1 MEGEDTMRVQ
11 VGPRMLD
18 DGSASHLLIALVTLL
33 TRLLGVTRPLGA
45 WPRLTAPPTPH
56 VPPVMF
62 AKGRSEDSGQR
73 GPGGSARRGSP
84 GAPKRGMAASPNAPT
99 PPPSFKDLSPRQRG
113 VVIGV
118 TALATVAIVGAALLF
133 VNNVNVVRAD
143 AADKQG
149 QAYEQVG
156 SQCLSQPQACPIG
169 GAQQLSP
176 QQVIVYT
183 GTSILPQAITYYQ
196 QALDE
201 QPSQDRYDLDMGR
214 AQLEEATYYLIV
226 SRTQAVA
233 QQAHLTVA
241 AAQRDATGAFQT
253 DETTLRRARALN
265 PYNADHPMNL
275 ARMYTTWAEQL
286 DPSKWPLADTYY
298 RIATGPTLAAHNGR
312 FSDEWGRADLAQAQQ
327 PTLTPGRR
335 MVLYQQALAAF
346 QHACAVDDLLGDA
359 RIYRG
364 DAEEQLAQLPQNAS
378 RKAAL
383 LAQARDSYAEAL
395 KVGGFEPSTTGF
407 SAQTAVQRLVQ
418 ADAALN
424 DYKALVR
431 PIQVQDPTSGA
442 LFAEVP
448 IALADALLP
457 SGPALSGTLAY
468 SATSPFS
475 LTTTPFTPTLQ
486 AISQTLRAKGLV
498 K

>member
-1 MEGEDTMRVQ
+1 MHAQGYPHT
-11 VGPRMLD
+11 LD
-18 DGSASHLLIALVTLL
+18 DRSASHLLIALVALL
-33 TRLLGVTRPLGA
+33 TRSLVG
-45 WPRLTAPPTPH
+45 WPRFSAHPVPH
-56 VPPVMF
+56 LPSVMC
-62 AKGRSEDSGQR
+62 AKGRSEDSSQR
-73 GPGGSARRGSP
+73 DPGCPARRGSP
-84 GAPKRGMAASPNAPT
+84 GAAKRGLAASPNAPT

-113 VVIGV
+113 VVVGV
-118 TALATVAIVGAALLF
+118 AALAVIASIGAILLF

-143 AADKQG
+143 AAYKQG

-156 SQCLSQPQACPIG
+156 SQCLSQPQTCPIG

-183 GTSILPQAITYYQ
+183 GTSILPQAITYYR

-214 AQLEEATYYLIV
+214 TYIDEAEYYLTVARAPTVARQAHI
-226 SRTQAVA
+226 TAAVA
-233 QQAHLTVA
+233 QQSAG
-241 AAQRDATGAFQT
+241 QQFQT
-253 DETTLRRARALN
+253 AADTFQRARALN

-275 ARMYTTWAEQL
+275 ARLYTIWAEQL
-286 DPSKWPLADTYY
+286 DPAKWPLADVYY
-298 RIATGPTLAAHNGR
+298 RIGTGPTLAVHNGR
-312 FSDEWGRADLAQAQQ
+312 FSDEWGHADMIQAQQ

-335 MVLYQQALAAF
+335 MALYHQALAAF

-364 DAEEQLAQLPQNAS
+364 DAEEQLAQLPQSAS

-395 KVGGFEPSTTGF
+395 KVGGFEPSATGF
-407 SAQTAVQRLVQ
+407 SAQTAVQRMVQ
-418 ADAALN
+418 ADAALG

-431 PIQVQDPTSGA
+431 PIRVQDPTSGA

-457 SGPALSGTLAY
+457 GGVAGAMGSSRTPTYA
-468 SATSPFS
+468 ATSPFS
-475 LTTTPFTPTLQ
+475 LMTTPFTPTLQ
-486 AISQTLRAKGLV
+486 AIAQTLRAKGLV